1 MKYLYILVI
10 TVFLMACNEENEDI
24 HTTSN
29 GVDAES
35 TITEI
40 ANDYVKVI
48 FQIGEHDPNYVDA
61 YFGPDSLKNE
71 ALSKKLEL
79 KDITTKAKSLI
90 EKLDNLK
97 FDWQKVELKNR
108 VKYLKRMLESAI
120 ARVRYLNGERMSFD
134 EESKAL
140 YDAVSPSYSEEHYAK
155 LIEKLEDLLPG
166 EGDVATR
173 FNEFRNKYIIPQE
186 KVAAVFEAAIAEGKR
201 RTEEYLQLPEGES
214 FKVEYVND
222 KPWGG
227 YNWFKGNA
235 YSLIQVNM
243 DLPIYVD
250 RAVDLACHEGYP
262 GHHAYHSLIEKH
274 MLIEKG
280 MVEFSIYPLF
290 SPQALISE
298 GTANFGIKTA
308 FPGDDRIKF
317 EKEVV
322 FPLAGFDPEE
332 ADKYYEIMELA
343 GKLTYAGNDAARNYL
358 DGSMT
363 REEAIAFKM
372 KYQLQ
377 SELRA
382 TKLMDFIDTYRSYVI
397 NYNLGHDMVE
407 EYINKLGGTADKPE
421 KRWQL
426 FKELLSMPVLPS
438 DLIVK

>member
-1 MKYLYILVI
+1 MKYIFMIGFIIL
-10 TVFLMACNEENEDI
+10 LMSCEQPKENI
-24 HTTSN
+24 QSQLN
-29 GVDAES
+29 S
-35 TITEI
+35 I
-40 ANDYVKVI
+40 ANQYVNVI
-48 FQIGEHDPNYVDA
+48 FQIGEYDENYVDA
-61 YFGPDSLKNE
+61 YFGPDSLKKA
-71 ALSKKLEL
+71 ALSSKLSLKEIKKSAEQLIVEL
-79 KDITTKAKSLI
+79 N
-90 EKLDNLK
+90 NLK
-97 FDWQKVELKNR
+97 YDWQKVEIESR

-120 ARVRYLNGERMSFD
+120 ARIKYLEGSKISFD

-140 YDAVSPSYSEEHYAK
+140 YDAVSPTFPEEHYAK
-155 LIEKLEDLLPG
+155 LVAELDTLLPG
-166 EGDVATR
+166 KGDIAVR
-173 FNEFRNKYIIPQE
+173 FNEYRNKFIVPKD
-186 KVAAVFEAAIAEGKR
+186 KVPAVFDAAIAEGRK
-201 RTEEYLQLPEGES
+201 RTEKYLTLPAGEN

-222 KPWGG
+222 KPWGA

-235 YSLIQVNM
+235 FSLIEVNM

-262 GHHAYHSLIEKH
+262 GHHAYHSLIEKN
-274 MLIEKG
+274 MVKEKG

-308 FPGDDRIKF
+308 FPGNERIEF
-317 EKEVV
+317 EKNVI
-322 FPLAGFDPEE
+322 FPLAGFDPNEVE
-332 ADKYYEIMELA
+332 KYYEIMEIA
-343 GKLTYAGNDAARNYL
+343 AKLTYAGNDAARAYL
-358 DGSMT
+358 DGKMT

-397 NYNLGHDMVE
+397 NYNLGQDMVDK
-407 EYINKLGGTADKPE
+407 YINSLGGTENKPE

-438 DLIVK
+438 DLLVK

>member
-1 MKYLYILVI
+1 M
-10 TVFLMACNEENEDI
+10 
-24 HTTSN
+24 
-29 GVDAES
+29 
-35 TITEI
+35 
-40 ANDYVKVI
+40 
-48 FQIGEHDPNYVDA
+48 
-61 YFGPDSLKNE
+61 
-71 ALSKKLEL
+71 SKKLEL

>member
-1 MKYLYILVI
+1 MRYVYLLIMIVVLS
-10 TVFLMACNEENEDI
+10 ACNKESDDI
-24 HTTSN
+24 HSTSN
-29 GVDAES
+29 GVDVEYS
-35 TITEI
+35 INEI

-48 FQIGEHDPNYVDA
+48 FKIGEHDPNYVDA
-61 YFGPDSLKNE
+61 YFGPDSLKTE
-71 ALSKKLEL
+71 ALAGKAEL
-79 KDITTKAKSLI
+79 KDIAKEAQDLI
-90 EKLDNLK
+90 DKLGKLK

-120 ARVRYLNGERMSFD
+120 ARIQFLDGKKMSFD

-140 YDAVSPSYSEEHYAK
+140 YDAVSPTFPEEHYAK
-155 LIEKLEDLLPG
+155 LIEELEDILPG
-166 EGDVATR
+166 KGDIATR
-173 FNEFRNKYIIPQE
+173 FNDFRNKYIIPKE
-186 KVAAVFEAAIAEGKR
+186 KVSVVFNAAIEEGKK
-201 RTEEYLQLPEGES
+201 RTSQYLNLPEGEN

-274 MLIEKG
+274 MVNEKG

-308 FPGDDRIKF
+308 FPGDERLKF

-322 FPLAGFDPEE
+322 FPLAGFNPDE
-332 ADKYYEIMELA
+332 AEKYYHIMELA

-358 DGSMT
+358 DGTMT

-397 NYNLGHDMVE
+397 NYNLGQDMVE
-407 EYINKLGGTADKPE
+407 DYINHLGGTADKPE